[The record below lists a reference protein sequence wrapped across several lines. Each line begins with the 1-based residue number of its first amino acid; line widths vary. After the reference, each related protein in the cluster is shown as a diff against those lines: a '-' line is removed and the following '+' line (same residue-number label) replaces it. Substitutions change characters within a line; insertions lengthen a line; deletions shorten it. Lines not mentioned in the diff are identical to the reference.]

1 MSSSSSSSSSCR
13 RNTCFSDHY
22 YHYYYHYSFTIHS
35 PWSGSTEAC
44 SGFLSF
50 LMGPVTWAN
59 GSLDLGTMLSVVKF
73 LRSVVMEDQLCPSA
87 STPGAP
93 PACHYSPCTSLRL
106 QGSLR
111 QRGVRVQGGA
121 RTARDQRVVGAG
133 VRVLAA
139 GVRVQGVGGWS
150 QGAKVL
156 PPCGWSQGAKVL
168 PPCPRGHIPSP
179 SARGD

>member
-1 MSSSSSSSSSCR
+1 MSSSGSSSCR
-13 RNTCFSDHY
+13 RRRNTCSSD
-22 YHYYYHYSFTIHS
+22 YYYYYYYYYSFTICS
-35 PWSGSTEAC
+35 LWSGSTEAC

-93 PACHYSPCTSLRL
+93 PACHHCPCTSLRL

-133 VRVLAA
+133 VRVLES
-139 GVRVQGVGGWS
+139 GSLVLESGSLVLESGCKGPS
-150 QGAKVL
+150 TL
-156 PPCGWSQGAKVL
+156 PP
-168 PPCPRGHIPSP
+168 GHIPSP